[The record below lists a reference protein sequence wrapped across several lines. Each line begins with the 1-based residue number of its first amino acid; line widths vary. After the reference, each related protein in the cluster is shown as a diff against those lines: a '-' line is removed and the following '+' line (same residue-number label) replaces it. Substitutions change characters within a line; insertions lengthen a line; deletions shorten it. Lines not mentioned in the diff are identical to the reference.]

1 MSKSVDGSTDVGLEV
16 FSTCTQSTDGDR
28 EAYAQRVADVA
39 RWSERAGCK
48 GILVYS
54 DNRLVDAWLVSH
66 IIIQNTT
73 RLCPLVAVQ
82 PAYMHPYAVAK
93 LVASFGHLY
102 GRRIYLNMVAGG
114 FKNDL
119 VALNDTTPHDQR
131 YDRLIEYT
139 RIIRDLLASSLP
151 VSHEGAYYTVKNLK
165 LTPPLA
171 PELFPGIFVSGSSDA
186 GLAAA
191 QAIGAVAVKYPKAPE
206 EEVAPNEGVGAGVR
220 VGIIVRE
227 DGDEAWRIA
236 RERFPEDRR
245 GQLTHQLAMKVSDS
259 VWHGQLSDLAD
270 ATAGRHRGR
279 DARRPDDLRRARGL
293 EQPVGPHLE
302 GRRVPAGRP
311 GRPAAGQVS
320 AGDCEHG
327 GDPEGRLHL
336 RPARRAA
343 PLLSTLLSNARLR
356 KSTAVGWMDR
366 DRTRGEAIQPSFSL
380 EDVMRAP
387 GDPLDYRT

>member
-1 MSKSVDGSTDVGLEV
+1 MHRTPGERGPNACPDRFRDSLRSHREAERSEQSMSRGVDGLSDVSLEV
-16 FSTCTQSTDGDR
+16 FSTCAQSSEGHPDSYR
-28 EAYAQRVADVA
+28 QRVADVA
-39 RWSERAGCK
+39 RWSEQAGCK

-54 DNRLVDAWLVSH
+54 DNRLLDPWLVSH

-82 PAYMHPYAVAK
+82 PVYLHPYAVAK
-93 LVASFGHLY
+93 MVASFGHLQ

-119 VALNDTTPHDQR
+119 VALNDTTPHDRR

-139 RIIRDLLASSLP
+139 LIIRELLRGSA
-151 VSHEGAYYTVKNLK
+151 VSFDGAFYQVKNLK
-165 LTPPLA
+165 LTPSLPG
-171 PELFPGIFVSGSSDA
+171 ELFPGIFVSGSSEA

-191 QAIGAVAVKYPKAPE
+191 KAIGATAVKYPKAPE
-206 EEVAPNEGVGAGVR
+206 EEVAPDEGVGAGVR

-270 ATAGRHRGR
+270 ATASGDSPYWLVPFQNYKTMCPYLVGSYERVG
-279 DARRPDDLRRARGL
+279 DELARYIAVGYRSFILDIPPTEEELHHTNQAFRRA
-293 EQPVGPHLE
+293 V
-302 GRRVPAGRP
+302 
-311 GRPAAGQVS
+311 
-320 AGDCEHG
+320 
-327 GDPEGRLHL
+327 
-336 RPARRAA
+336 
-343 PLLSTLLSNARLR
+343 TL
-356 KSTAVGWMDR
+356 V
-366 DRTRGEAIQPSFSL
+366 TR
-380 EDVMRAP
+380 
-387 GDPLDYRT
+387 

>member
-1 MSKSVDGSTDVGLEV
+1 MKNGLDGMTDVSLEV
-16 FSTCTQSTDGDR
+16 FSTCPQSRDGDR
-28 EAYAQRVADVA
+28 ETYVQRVADVA

-54 DNRLVDAWLVSH
+54 DNRLADPWLVSDV
-66 IIIQNTT
+66 IIQSTA

-82 PAYMHPYAVAK
+82 PVYMHPYAVAK
-93 LVASFGHLY
+93 MAASFGHLH

-119 VALNDTTPHDQR
+119 VALNDTTPHDRR

-151 VSHEGAYYTVKNLK
+151 VSHEGEYYTVKNLK

-220 VGIIVRE
+220 VGIIARE
-227 DGDEAWRIA
+227 DGDEAWRVA
-236 RERFPEDRR
+236 RER
-245 GQLTHQLAMKVSDS
+245 
-259 VWHGQLSDLAD
+259 
-270 ATAGRHRGR
+270 
-279 DARRPDDLRRARGL
+279 
-293 EQPVGPHLE
+293 
-302 GRRVPAGRP
+302 
-311 GRPAAGQVS
+311 
-320 AGDCEHG
+320 
-327 GDPEGRLHL
+327 
-336 RPARRAA
+336 
-343 PLLSTLLSNARLR
+343 
-356 KSTAVGWMDR
+356 KS
-366 DRTRGEAIQPSFSL
+366 
-380 EDVMRAP
+380 
-387 GDPLDYRT
+387 

>member
-1 MSKSVDGSTDVGLEV
+1 MSKSVDRSTDVGLEV

-28 EAYAQRVADVA
+28 EAYVQRVADVA

-270 ATAGRHRGR
+270 ATAAGDSPYWLVPFQNYKTMCPYLVGSYERVG
-279 DARRPDDLRRARGL
+279 DELARYIGVGYRSFILDIPPTEEELHHTNQAFRRA
-293 EQPVGPHLE
+293 V
-302 GRRVPAGRP
+302 
-311 GRPAAGQVS
+311 
-320 AGDCEHG
+320 
-327 GDPEGRLHL
+327 
-336 RPARRAA
+336 
-343 PLLSTLLSNARLR
+343 TLV
-356 KSTAVGWMDR
+356 T
-366 DRTRGEAIQPSFSL
+366 Q
-380 EDVMRAP
+380 
-387 GDPLDYRT
+387 